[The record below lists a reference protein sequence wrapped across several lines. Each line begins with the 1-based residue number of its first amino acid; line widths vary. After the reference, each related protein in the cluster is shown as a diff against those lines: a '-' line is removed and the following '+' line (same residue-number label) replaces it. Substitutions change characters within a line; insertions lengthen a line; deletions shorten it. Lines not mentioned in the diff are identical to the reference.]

1 MKNITIAL
9 GYGSNGWQAA
19 SSFQLGLPQESK
31 DGRHSYGRGRE
42 LALQLSTAVVIKAPF
57 RVAARQNAMTPSA
70 DELGVI
76 LKPAF
81 HAIVAARGISFPKE
95 N

>member
-42 LALQLSTAVVIKAPF
+42 LALQLSTAVVIG
-57 RVAARQNAMTPSA
+57 RLSWS
-70 DELGVI
+70 L
-76 LKPAF
+76 PAKCHDTF
-81 HAIVAARGISFPKE
+81 G
-95 N
+95 